1 VGTNVSN
8 SGSKTQLLNATADNI
23 NLAIE
28 ALKSGDVIGFPT
40 ETVYGLAGN
49 ALNDEAIAKIFLYKS
64 RPSFDPLI
72 VHVAETLQS
81 CTALAE
87 AEIIDLRTM
96 THDQISTC
104 DQLIQIFWPG
114 PLTLIFPKHERVSEL
129 VTSSLPTVALRAPA
143 HLVAQK
149 LLRQSGLP
157 LAAPSA
163 NQFGRISPTKS
174 QHVIEELGAQLKF
187 CLEGGECQI
196 GVESTIASVNFRGE
210 VSVLRPGG
218 LSLEILE
225 KHLGKL
231 FQGLHTEL
239 GLPSVA
245 AKSPVAPGLLES
257 HYAPRKL
264 MLRIQTDWNETELK
278 NLYRSLPKNLSQ
290 VTKVSILSSFP
301 LPFETQHIIR
311 NTFTQ
316 AEFFSLTA
324 EGNDSLTAARNLFAQ
339 LRTLDQSDS
348 ELIVCELPKSQK
360 DLWPAIRDRLTRAS
374 KKYWT
379 P

>member
-1 VGTNVSN
+1 MGTNVSN
-8 SGSKTQLLNATADNI
+8 SHSKTQLLNATTENI
-23 NLAIE
+23 TLAIR
-28 ALKSGDVIGFPT
+28 ALQSGDVIGFPT

-87 AEIIDLRTM
+87 AEIIDLKSM
-96 THDQISTC
+96 TQDQISTC
-104 DQLIQIFWPG
+104 DQLIQVFWPG
-114 PLTLIFPKHERVSEL
+114 PLTLIFPKHERVSDL

-149 LLRQSGLP
+149 ILRQSGLP

-174 QHVIEELGAQLKF
+174 QHVLEELGGQLKY

-196 GVESTIASVNFRGE
+196 GVESTIASVNTRGE

-218 LSLEILE
+218 VSLDVLE

-231 FQGLHTEL
+231 FLGLHTEL
-239 GLPSVA
+239 GLPAVA

-257 HYAPRKL
+257 HYAPRKP
-264 MLRIQTDWNETELK
+264 MLRIQNTWNETELI
-278 NLYRSLPKNLSQ
+278 NLYRSMNQLHSK
-290 VTKVSILSSFP
+290 VRKVSILSSFP
-301 LPFETQHIIR
+301 LAFETQKLIR
-311 NTFTQ
+311 NVFTQ
-316 AEFFSLTA
+316 ADFYSLS
-324 EGNDSLTAARNLFAQ
+324 EEENDSLTAARNLFTQ
-339 LRTLDQSDS
+339 LRMLDQSDS
-348 ELIVCELPKSQK
+348 DLIVCELPKSQK
-360 DLWPAIRDRLTRAS
+360 GLWPAIRDRLTRAS
-374 KKYWT
+374 KKWSAT
-379 P
+379 